1 MNTLPVPSAT
11 ITLDDGVAPDSE
23 SPDMSVLSAQGA
35 LDKVFVRA
43 DAPLLI
49 WVFR

>member
-1 MNTLPVPSAT
+1 VNTLQVHPAV
-11 ITLDDGVAPDSE
+11 ITLDDGLASDFEAPEPST
-23 SPDMSVLSAQGA
+23 LSAERTM
-35 LDKVFVRA
+35 DKVFVRA